1 MFFSRRRSRG
11 APHNRQVKFFDR
23 WTARIITAGGILIIA
38 AVIAIVAAILAEAAP
53 LFFPASATLA
63 RETRL
68 PEGGRAQPV
77 AFAVDSGLAGSP
89 LVAGMIFPDGATAF
103 IDGDSSPDFIFG
115 DPIAPPDNSAQR
127 IVRAE
132 KQGDR
137 FSLLWDNG
145 AVSLVEMR
153 LALTAAEFTPNSPSV
168 SPPREFVVI
177 AGDAETPPPAAAP
190 KNSAAQNPPAAP
202 SAPPAAVRASPVIFA
217 MLRADDNGEKTVI
230 RVAADGRISERRSR
244 PPRGLLTAKSAPEI
258 SVREFT
264 LPFAAPAITAAALSA
279 DGSRLFLG
287 TASGEI
293 INVFFPSAGR
303 DFTCEITPVF
313 REPHPITSLT
323 LLFGDATLAA
333 GGEDGA
339 FSAWQMRREND
350 AWRLRPLHSWTG
362 ASAAP
367 VIALA
372 SGERSR
378 SLFALSADGQI
389 RGEFTT
395 TGRQLLTIATQTSP
409 TQFAVNRRGDTL
421 ALLTA
426 DNRAQFW
433 RVHNPYPESG
443 FAGFFR
449 RLWYEN
455 YQRPEWVWQSTGSAD
470 SEPKLSLMPLLLG
483 TIKGTVYAM
492 LFALPLAL
500 LSALYVSQFAA
511 RGWRGVIKPAVE
523 MMAAAPSVVVGFL
536 AALWLAPAL
545 ESHLFVAPFALILA
559 PLLALIFLELWR
571 RLRHLPLGK
580 RVENG
585 YEFLLVILPLAALAL
600 TVIFAAPAI
609 ERQFFHGDFHATLLQ
624 WLAREFPGN
633 AWRYDQRNA
642 LIIAFALGFAVIP
655 TIFSLAEDA
664 LSSVPPSLFSASLAL
679 GASRWQT
686 AWRVILPSA
695 SPGIFAAVMIGLG
708 RAVGETMIV
717 LMATGNTPVMSFS
730 PFDGMRTLAA
740 NIAVE
745 MPEAPVGGTLYRVL
759 FLCAALL
766 FAQTFV
772 LNTLAE
778 IVRQNLRRRFGRF

>member
-1 MFFSRRRSRG
+1 M
-11 APHNRQVKFFDR
+11 
-23 WTARIITAGGILIIA
+23 IIA
-38 AVIAIVAAILAEAAP
+38 AVIAIVAAILVEAAP

-63 RETRL
+63 QETLL
-68 PEGGRAQPV
+68 PEGGARAKPV
-77 AFAVDSGLAGSP
+77 AFAADSGLAGSP

-103 IDGDSSPDFIFG
+103 IDGAASPSFIFG
-115 DPIAPPDNSAQR
+115 APLAPPDNSAQR

-153 LALTAAEFTPNSPSV
+153 LALTAAEFTVNSPSV

-177 AGDAETPPPAAAP
+177 ADDVETPPAAAAP
-190 KNSAAQNPPAAP
+190 KNSAVQNTPATAISAPPAPPAP
-202 SAPPAAVRASPVIFA
+202 SAPPAADRAERQANSSPVIFA
-217 MLRADDNGEKTVI
+217 MMRADDNGEKTVI
-230 RVAADGRISERRSR
+230 RVAADGQISERRSK
-244 PPRGLLTAKSAPEI
+244 PPRGLLGAKSAPEI

-264 LPFAAPAITAAALSA
+264 LPSAAPSITAAALSA
-279 DGSRLFLG
+279 DSSRLFLG
-287 TASGEI
+287 TANGEI
-293 INVFFPSAGR
+293 INVFFPSDGR
-303 DFTCEITPVF
+303 DFSCDTTPIF
-313 REPHPITSLT
+313 RETHPITSLA

-333 GGEDGA
+333 GGENGA
-339 FSAWQMRREND
+339 FSAWQMRRETD
-350 AWRLRPLHSWTG
+350 AWHLRPLHSWTG

-372 SGERSR
+372 SGERNR

-511 RGWRGVIKPAVE
+511 RRWRGVIKPAVE
-523 MMAAAPSVVVGFL
+523 MMAAAPSVVIGFL

-545 ESHLFVAPFALILA
+545 ESRLFLAPFALILA
-559 PLLALIFLELWR
+559 PIAALIFLELWR
-571 RLRHLPLGK
+571 RFRHLPLGK

-585 YEFLLVILPLAALAL
+585 YEFLLVVLPLAALAL

-624 WLAREFPGN
+624 WLAREFPDS

-695 SPGIFAAVMIGLG
+695 SPGIFAAIMIGLG

-759 FLCAALL
+759 FLCAVLL